1 MYNFTYE
8 ESVFTKDECESILT
22 CHDGFKTIDECDFKL
37 AAENIR
43 SSKYGKVSNIKLLE
57 KIILPKIKKYNIKS
71 IESGA
76 MFIEYG
82 SGDYFDKHRDVAYTD
97 NIENKRVCSVIIQ
110 LSDESEYVGGE
121 LIVEGKTSSKKI
133 GTIIVF
139 KSTDIH
145 EVTKITSGNRKV
157 FIFMPVAKD
166 IVKTKMT
173 II

>member
-8 ESVFTKDECESILT
+8 ESVFTKNECEAILT
-22 CHDGFKTIDECDFKL
+22 CHGGFKTIDEFESKL

-57 KIILPKIKKYNIKS
+57 KIILPKLKKYNIKS

-82 SGDYFDKHRDVAYTD
+82 NGDYFNKHIDYGYTD

-110 LSDESEYVGGE
+110 LSDESEYIGGD
-121 LIVEGKTSSKKI
+121 LIVEGNLSSKKI
-133 GTIIVF
+133 GTLIVF
-139 KSTDIH
+139 KSTDMH

-166 IVKTKMT
+166 IIKTKMT